1 MPDGKWV
8 KLDEL
13 RQPGSR
19 RILEAMRLV
28 EQEAP
33 GLIDRASLAA
43 AELQKP
49 SADGGRVPE

>member
-1 MPDGKWV
+1 MRDGKWV

-33 GLIDRASLAA
+33 GLIDQASFAA
-43 AELQKP
+43 AELQKGG
-49 SADGGRVPE
+49 ADGGRMPE

>member
-1 MPDGKWV
+1 MRDGKWI

-19 RILEAMRLV
+19 RILEAMRLI

-33 GLIDRASLAA
+33 GLIDKASFAA
-43 AELQKP
+43 AELQK
-49 SADGGRVPE
+49 SSTDGGRVPE

>member
-1 MPDGKWV
+1 MRDGKWV

-28 EQEAP
+28 EEEAP
-33 GLIDRASLAA
+33 GLIDKASLAA
-43 AELQKP
+43 AELQK
-49 SADGGRVPE
+49 SGADGGRVPE

>member
-43 AELQKP
+43 AELQTA